1 MAKYKEWLTEESL
14 LLIRGWARDGMTN
27 LEIAGKMGIS
37 EETFYKWQREHAEFS
52 EALKK
57 GKEVI
62 DREVEEA
69 LNKKTLGYTVK
80 VQKQVKLKRS
90 IYEGGKKVMEEEY
103 LEPCIEEV
111 YIPPDTTAQI
121 FWLKNRKPKDW
132 RDKQE
137 IESTVDTNFTF
148 TFEDFE
154 DEELMG

>member
-1 MAKYKEWLTEESL
+1 MKYKEWLTEESL

-69 LNKKTLGYTVK
+69 LNKKTLGYTVTVEK
-80 VQKQVKLKRS
+80 MVKLKRVT
-90 IYEGGKKVMEEEY
+90 YENGKKVCEEEY
-103 LEPCIEEV
+103 LEPCTEEQ

-137 IESTVDTNFTF
+137 IESTVDNTITF
-148 TFEDFE
+148 VF
-154 DEELMG
+154 DEFDE